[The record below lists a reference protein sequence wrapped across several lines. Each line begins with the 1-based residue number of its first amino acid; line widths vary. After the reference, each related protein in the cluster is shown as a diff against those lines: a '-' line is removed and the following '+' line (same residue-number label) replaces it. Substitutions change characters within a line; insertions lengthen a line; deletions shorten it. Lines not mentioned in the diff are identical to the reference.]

1 MGINL
6 ALVLGHSLGAAEL
19 LALRE
24 HASASPSMRRSAGQ
38 LWQVM
43 RPRWANLHGLEEFA
57 MFVAGGRLSE
67 DEIQAAWARGDTP
80 SYQWAGFH
88 LYFGRRAIQATH
100 MEKLAGFVLDLDQL
114 RDPLQACAKVLACE
128 LRSPFIVYG
137 PDSSSPFEEALEVGA
152 GSSLPE
158 LLSIARRKCGDP
170 APSIREM
177 ADAEEDLR
185 LDRNCYHVENIDLGE
200 TRCRE

>member
-6 ALVLGHSLGAAEL
+6 AVVLGLSLGAAEL
-19 LALRE
+19 LTFRD
-24 HASASPSMRRSAGQ
+24 HASASPNMRRSAGQ

-43 RPRWANLHGLEEFA
+43 RPRWANLGRSGDFA
-57 MFVAGGRLSE
+57 KFVAGERLSE
-67 DEIQAAWARGDTP
+67 DEILTAWGRGDTP

-88 LYFGRRAIQATH
+88 LYFGRRAIEATH

-114 RDPLQACAKVLACE
+114 RDPLQACARALACE

-137 PDSSSPFEEALEVGA
+137 PDSASPFEQVLDVGA

-177 ADAEEDLR
+177 ADAEEELR
-185 LDRNCYHVENIDLGE
+185 LDRNCYYVEIVDLGGSP
-200 TRCRE
+200 